1 MKHSGI
7 RPYAS
12 PYALCAMLMAEHTSR
27 FHGRLPVVERLL
39 EGVVAVVRGREIEG
53 ELHVVACVLPW

>member
-1 MKHSGI
+1 
-7 RPYAS
+7 
-12 PYALCAMLMAEHTSR
+12 MLMAEHTSR

-53 ELHVVACVLPW
+53 ELHVVACVWPW